1 MFSVIYFFN
10 EVQWTLCWNVKCLKY
25 LIWMRT
31 MLLLELVFIIPP
43 PICRLLKIFRKVVT
57 WHITWLINT
66 TLYLYLKMLRM
77 TNSLFVPNFESAA
90 EVIANKSFSTV
101 KPGRPSVLLSQSW
114 PDPFLSRDLKNHSA
128 FYCSE
133 FPFLPTARE
142 FAIISAVFSHES
154 SILQEE
160 FGFAK

>member
-1 MFSVIYFFN
+1 MFSVIYFFYRSTMDTLLKCEMFEIFNMN
-10 EVQWTLCWNVKCLKY
+10 EKSVIAWF
-25 LIWMRT
+25 
-31 MLLLELVFIIPP
+31 VFIIPP
-43 PICRLLKIFRKVVT
+43 PICRLLTIFRKVVT

-66 TLYLYLKMLRM
+66 ILYLYLKMLRM

-128 FYCSE
+128 FYCS
-133 FPFLPTARE
+133 
-142 FAIISAVFSHES
+142 
-154 SILQEE
+154 
-160 FGFAK
+160 

>member
-1 MFSVIYFFN
+1 MFSVIYFFYRSTMDTLLKCEMFEIFNMN
-10 EVQWTLCWNVKCLKY
+10 EKNV
-25 LIWMRT
+25 IAWF
-31 MLLLELVFIIPP
+31 VFIIPP

-66 TLYLYLKMLRM
+66 ILYLYLKMLRM

-90 EVIANKSFSTV
+90 EVIANKSLSTV
-101 KPGRPSVLLSQSW
+101 KPVRPSVLLSQSW

-133 FPFLPTARE
+133 FPFLSTARE

>member
-1 MFSVIYFFN
+1 MFSVIYFFM
-10 EVQWTLCWNVKCLKY
+10 EVQWTLLKCEMFEIFNMNDKNV
-25 LIWMRT
+25 IAWF
-31 MLLLELVFIIPP
+31 VFIIPP
-43 PICRLLKIFRKVVT
+43 PICRLLRFFRKVVT

-66 TLYLYLKMLRM
+66 ILYLYLKMLRM

-90 EVIANKSFSTV
+90 EVIANKSLSTV
-101 KPGRPSVLLSQSW
+101 KPVRPSVLLSQSW

>member
-1 MFSVIYFFN
+1 MDTLLKCEMFEIFNMSEKNVIAWF
-10 EVQWTLCWNVKCLKY
+10 
-25 LIWMRT
+25 
-31 MLLLELVFIIPP
+31 VFIIPP

-66 TLYLYLKMLRM
+66 ILYLYLKMLRM

-90 EVIANKSFSTV
+90 EVITNKSLSTV
-101 KPGRPSVLLSQSW
+101 KPVRPSVLLSQSW

-160 FGFAK
+160 FGFTK

>member
-1 MFSVIYFFN
+1 MFSVIYFLM

-25 LIWMRT
+25 LIWMRK

-57 WHITWLINT
+57 WHIMWLINT
-66 TLYLYLKMLRM
+66 ILYLYLKMLRM
-77 TNSLFVPNFESAA
+77 TSSLFVPNFESAS

-114 PDPFLSRDLKNHSA
+114 ADPFLSRDLKNHSA